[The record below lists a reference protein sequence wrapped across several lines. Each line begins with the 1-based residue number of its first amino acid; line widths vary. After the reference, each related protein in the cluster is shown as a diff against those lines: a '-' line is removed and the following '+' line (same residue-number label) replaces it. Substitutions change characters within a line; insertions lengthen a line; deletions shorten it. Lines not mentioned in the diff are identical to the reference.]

1 MRAPEHETVAEEA
14 EAETEAGGLAGRGEL
29 HFYPPLTARGEGSG
43 GEGCG
48 GEGCLCCLCNK
59 LARHWFIPKTR
70 HTNCVGLRRDTPG
83 SCRAHSPAVLGSL
96 FNAVY
101 AVYTVCAVY
110 AVQKTTVSASA
121 KTAREA
127 GRGQ

>member
-1 MRAPEHETVAEEA
+1 MLLFIYAVYAISSFDT
-14 EAETEAGGLAGRGEL
+14 
-29 HFYPPLTARGEGSG
+29 GSS
-43 GEGCG
+43 
-48 GEGCLCCLCNK
+48 L
-59 LARHWFIPKTR
+59 RHRTQ
-70 HTNCVGLRRDTPG
+70 NMQLRRDTPG

-101 AVYTVCAVY
+101 AVYAVYTVYAVY